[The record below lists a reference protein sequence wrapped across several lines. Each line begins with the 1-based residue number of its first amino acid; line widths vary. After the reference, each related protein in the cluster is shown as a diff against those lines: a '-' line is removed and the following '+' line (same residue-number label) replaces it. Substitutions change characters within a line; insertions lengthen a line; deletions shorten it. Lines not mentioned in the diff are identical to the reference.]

1 MRGSN
6 FLRVFSR
13 RRFLAFINSRRLAGT
28 AGIDHAFGVKCAGMD
43 APHATRRSHGGVPK
57 MAGQDRVRPG
67 SCQVAAAVIVAIL
80 APRFLPQP
88 AAAITPVQRYR
99 RRRRG
104 VVANYIDEFIM
115 FCVGLWVTGVG
126 FGLLQ
131 SPFQARS
138 GQQPWLL
145 QVARHF
151 KWMGP
156 LLILIAIVLAFAA
169 PS

>member
-13 RRFLAFINSRRLAGT
+13 RRFLAFINSGRLAGT

-57 MAGQDRVRPG
+57 MSGQDRVRPG

-88 AAAITPVQRYR
+88 AAAITPIQRYR

-126 FGLLQ
+126 FGLLKVLFRLGQ
-131 SPFQARS
+131 VSSRGCCRS
-138 GQQPWLL
+138 RGISNGWD
-145 QVARHF
+145 RC
-151 KWMGP
+151 
-156 LLILIAIVLAFAA
+156 
-169 PS
+169 